1 MVVVVILL
9 YVKKMKSQEMA
20 EISECPVVPFLFL
33 FNERP
38 KTNLYYHKIF
48 LGIGPGNE
56 DKMLFQR
63 KLETIDL

>member
-1 MVVVVILL
+1 
-9 YVKKMKSQEMA
+9 MA
-20 EISECPVVPFLFL
+20 EISECPVVPFYSY
-33 FNERP
+33 NETP

-63 KLETIDL
+63 KLETIYL

>member
-1 MVVVVILL
+1 MLKNGESGNGRNIR
-9 YVKKMKSQEMA
+9 MSCCS
-20 EISECPVVPFLFL
+20 ILFL
-33 FNERP
+33 FNETP

-63 KLETIDL
+63 KLETIDLWHAFNRIV